1 MNESNT
7 HQGEGI
13 MKSNESS
20 WDRIARVVLGVA
32 LIVGGL
38 TAVGGTGGYIM
49 AAVGLVPL
57 VTGLIGWCPI
67 YSILKIGTKE
77 DATQASS

>member
-1 MNESNT
+1 
-7 HQGEGI
+7 
-13 MKSNESS
+13 MKANESS

-49 AAVGLVPL
+49 AAVGLIPL

-77 DATQASS
+77 NATPTSG